1 MRGLFSI
8 YNPPINTAK
17 RPYRNVSLQE
27 VVSTIVGGTLKA
39 KTDTL
44 RGYLSSGDGDRYKE
58 EKSLILPTA
67 TFGGVFE
74 YRQKEGKEKIRDRVS
89 HKVTEVIQHALPD
102 PSGYIIIDIDH
113 LSELGLSLDQ
123 LRENLSQDLESGVR
137 MIFKSPSGDGLKM
150 VCETST
156 EIANHADYTRVY
168 QSLRHYINN
177 RHGQGK
183 EIVDKC
189 GSDIART
196 CLLCHDPE
204 CRIYDNPHFF
214 KAELHPVPQD
224 YRPLREVLNLPEF
237 EDDGIEEIVRRVE
250 ESRINLAPDYGTYL
264 RLAYSFGSLG
274 EDRGGDYFHR
284 VCAIDPSYNEEHAD
298 WQFNECLYGEGNIG
312 YFVNLAKSRGVD
324 VSRKKDKKI
333 EQAKMNNT
341 IKGTPEVQNT
351 QTEETPIVSPFD
363 KFFQIDDLTA
373 LATNK
378 REGFKTNYRFF
389 GDRGKE
395 EYLSLRSGALTMV
408 CGKSSHCKSKFLQNL
423 ALQVTKETIDKQEE
437 GVVLFFTYEEEKSD
451 VLFQF
456 ANIYSNIPN
465 LSMYGTENV
474 DVIQDYF
481 RDKNLSRCV
490 ESKRERI
497 AKSLEE
503 FNEKIYKSGRLRV
516 HYPDLYAD
524 NLCEL
529 IEYFTTKMKV
539 RAVFVDYVQ
548 LLYIKGRK
556 DRREEIKD
564 ICDILNK
571 TAIRLGLPIVL
582 SAQLNR
588 QTPNPTEMSE
598 DNIADS
604 ADLTRYA
611 NTIVCL
617 WNSKFNNVAGKRE
630 DYLGSEDYKKIERR
644 GFILGESGKVY
655 AKITKNR
662 GATPYIDSILHFTGE
677 TGVIAENSDLPQG
690 GEVRYS
696 KGIEEE

>member
-17 RPYRNVSLQE
+17 RPYRDVSLQE

-44 RGYLSSGDGDRYKE
+44 RGYLSSGEKDRYKE

-89 HKVTEVIQHALPD
+89 HKVKEVIQHALPV

-237 EDDGIEEIVRRVE
+237 EDDGIEDIVRRVE

-284 VCAIDPSYNEEHAD
+284 VCAIDPNYNEEHAD

-312 YFVNLAKSRGVD
+312 YFVNLAKSHGVD
-324 VSRKKDKKI
+324 VSRRKDKKI
-333 EQAKMNNT
+333 EQAKMNNST
-341 IKGTPEVQNT
+341 KGTPEVQNI
-351 QTEETPIVSPFD
+351 QTEETPEVSPFES
-363 KFFQIDDLTA
+363 FLQIDDLTT
-373 LATNK
+373 LATEK
-378 REGFKTNYRFF
+378 REGIQTNYRFF
-389 GDRGKE
+389 GERNKE

-423 ALQVTKETIDKQEE
+423 ALQVTKDTINKQEE

-456 ANIYSNIPN
+456 ANIYSNIPE
-465 LSMYGTENV
+465 LSMYGTPNV

-481 RDKNLSRCV
+481 KSKDLSRCV

-497 AKSLEE
+497 AKSLEDFKE
-503 FNEKIYKSGRLRV
+503 NIYNSGRLRV
-516 HYPDLYAD
+516 FYPDIYAD
-524 NLCEL
+524 DLCKL
-529 IEYFTTKMKV
+529 IEFFTTKMRV

-548 LLYIKGRK
+548 LLYIKGKK
-556 DRREEIKD
+556 DRKEEIKE

-571 TAIRLGLPIVL
+571 TAIKLGLPIVL

-617 WNSKFNNVAGKRE
+617 WNSKFNNVAGSREVYLDSEEYKR
-630 DYLGSEDYKKIERR
+630 LSGR
-644 GFILGESGKVY
+644 GFTLGDSGKIY

-690 GEVRYS
+690 GVVRYS
-696 KGIEEE
+696 DGIE